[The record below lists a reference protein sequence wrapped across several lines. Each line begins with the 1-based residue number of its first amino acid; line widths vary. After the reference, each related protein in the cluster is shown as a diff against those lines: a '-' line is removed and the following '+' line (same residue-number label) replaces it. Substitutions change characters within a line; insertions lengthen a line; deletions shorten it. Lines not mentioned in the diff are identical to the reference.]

1 MRLLLLAGRSPSECV
16 LIRLFKARSYRY
28 TVHTVMLQGR
38 CWEFDLVV
46 VTAACTFALQ
56 VPKRATV
63 LNFLMLY
70 FLVPFC

>member
-1 MRLLLLAGRSPSECV
+1 
-16 LIRLFKARSYRY
+16 
-28 TVHTVMLQGR
+28 MLQGR